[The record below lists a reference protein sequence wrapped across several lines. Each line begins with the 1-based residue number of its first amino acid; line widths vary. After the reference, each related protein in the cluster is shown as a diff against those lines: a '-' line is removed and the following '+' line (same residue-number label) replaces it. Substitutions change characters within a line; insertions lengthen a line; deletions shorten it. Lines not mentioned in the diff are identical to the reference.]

1 MALLDVLDAVNIPE
15 DEALQSFEEELATQ
29 PTEVPE
35 ETKPTPPTEKPE
47 DKPKTTQSTTTEK
60 PSIWQQYN
68 DAKGT
73 PRTGSATVHTQ
84 GTSASYGRSQTQGVS
99 EGQTTNV
106 QRTERV
112 EPNISMEDWKK
123 KYQYKDWSEFSKEM
137 GYNPPSEKDLAER
150 QKTQRQVAWIKGLG
164 GVANEFAKM
173 IGVSAGGDAA
183 RQEYKIDE
191 VDQYAKEKEDYIK
204 KLEEYKTKGMSYELG
219 LRDKYA
225 QYMQNMAAT
234 ISAGQGTSK
243 QTSTQEGENMQIG
256 QTESDQYGYGSRPTP
271 RPTTTTTTTTKPTPY
286 PYGQTNDGKGK
297 IFTFNYDVEGDKATT
312 DRAFVYVSKEAK
324 DLLTKEEQKQY
335 ENVIN
340 KTSDKGGR
348 SENENQSSRYQAVIY
363 VTGRLLSKKDAL
375 TEQLQRE
382 QDAFAALPPETP
394 TYIKAN
400 QVSRIKSISNTLNR
414 IEDAINGINSTGV
427 NLQTDIE

>member
-15 DEALQSFEEELATQ
+15 DEALQSFEKELATQ

-35 ETKPTPPTEKPE
+35 ETKPTTTTEKPE

-99 EGQTTNV
+99 EGQTTNT

-164 GVANEFAKM
+164 GIANEFAKM

-183 RQEYKIDE
+183 KQEYKIDE
-191 VDQYAKEKEDYIK
+191 VDKYAKEKEDYIK
-204 KLEEYKTKGMSYELG
+204 KLEEYKTKGMTYELG

-234 ISAGQGTSK
+234 VSAGQGTSK
-243 QTSTQEGENMQIG
+243 QTSEQEGESMNIG
-256 QTESDQYGYGSRPTP
+256 ETDNKQWGYASRPTP
-271 RPTTTTTTTTKPTPY
+271 RQTTTTTTTTKPFPN
-286 PYGQTNDGKGK
+286 PYGTDPTTGKTK
-297 IFTFNYDVEGDKATT
+297 VFEFNYDANKDNATT
-312 DRAFVYVSKEAK
+312 NGAFVYIKENAS
-324 DLLTKEEQKQY
+324 DIL
-335 ENVIN
+335 N
-340 KTSDKGGR
+340 KNEMDEYNSIIDKTTRNGAT
-348 SENENQSSRYQAVIY
+348 ENETQPARYQAVVY
-363 VTGRLLSKKDAL
+363 VTSKLLQHKDEL
-375 TEQLQRE
+375 TEQLIQE
-382 QDAFAALPPETP
+382 QQKLEKLKEQGAVYTIGAQAA
-394 TYIKAN
+394 KVN
-400 QVSRIKSISNTLNR
+400 SIIDKIDKLEDQFNNLN
-414 IEDAINGINSTGV
+414 ATGV
-427 NLQTDIE
+427 NIQLYEK